1 MRANSALL
9 LACYRGPTSCVDK
22 RGATF
27 ACMLGT
33 PCAFMAADGGDHLPL
48 CRYNAVYGIARTSG
62 AVSMTAPNLGC
73 LEAPGIV
80 PHASLLAIQIE
91 SYGRARSPVRVFGG
105 LCVFAAQVP
114 HCHCAELLLC
124 GFTVYARMGRGG
136 GCCSAIVWWTLAGGL
151 PTWLGLMYA
160 VGSAN
165 ERCRRVFWHDRRSSG
180 ATLLSRRRKS
190 VTWAFG
196 R

>member
-1 MRANSALL
+1 
-9 LACYRGPTSCVDK
+9 
-22 RGATF
+22 
-27 ACMLGT
+27 
-33 PCAFMAADGGDHLPL
+33 
-48 CRYNAVYGIARTSG
+48 
-62 AVSMTAPNLGC
+62 MTAPNLGC

-136 GCCSAIVWWTLAGGL
+136 GLLQRHCVVDACVWASNLVGVNVRGGVSERTVSTRFLA
-151 PTWLGLMYA
+151 
-160 VGSAN
+160 
-165 ERCRRVFWHDRRSSG
+165 
-180 ATLLSRRRKS
+180 
-190 VTWAFG
+190 
-196 R
+196 